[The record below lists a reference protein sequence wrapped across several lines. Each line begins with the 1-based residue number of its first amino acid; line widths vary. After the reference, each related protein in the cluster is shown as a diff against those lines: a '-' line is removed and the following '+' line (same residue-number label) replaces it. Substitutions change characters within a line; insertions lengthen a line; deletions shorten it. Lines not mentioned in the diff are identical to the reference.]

1 VLDGSGKLLYAG
13 DSNLSEQA
21 QPGEPVAAALS
32 RAVER
37 LAQQIASAIQSVPRR
52 QPGQV

>member
-1 VLDGSGKLLYAG
+1 MREVN

-21 QPGEPVAAALS
+21 QLGEPVAAALS
-32 RAVER
+32 RTVEG
-37 LAQQIASAIQSVPRR
+37 LARQIASAIQSLPRPR